1 MSHEAL
7 AFHFVLPQQPQVP
20 AGGPTTTQT
29 GGAPAGSAPTTSG
42 TQAPG
47 GAAPGAQPE
56 MCGGQ
61 TMMMMG
67 VFLVLMWLLV
77 LGPERKRR
85 KQTEQ
90 MMSSLKSGDRVVTVG
105 GMHGVVVQV
114 ADKTVTLRF
123 DQQKVVFD
131 RTAIAR
137 VERDEPAKDEA
148 KKA

>member
-1 MSHEAL
+1 MSHAAF
-7 AFHFVLPQQPQVP
+7 AFHVLLPQNPP
-20 AGGPTTTQT
+20 APGGGPTSSQEGGSKTAGTTSSTQT
-29 GGAPAGSAPTTSG
+29 
-42 TQAPG
+42 PG
-47 GAAPGAQPE
+47 GADPAQPE
-56 MCGGQ
+56 MCGTQ

-90 MMSSLKSGDRVVTVG
+90 MMSSLKAGDRVVTVG

-114 ADKTVTLRF
+114 AEKTVTLRF
-123 DQQKVVFD
+123 DQQKVGFD
-131 RTAIAR
+131 RTAVAR
-137 VERDEPAKDEA
+137 VERDDAAKDDV

>member
-20 AGGPTTTQT
+20 SGPPSTTQT
-29 GGAPAGSAPTTSG
+29 GGSAPGAGAPTSSG
-42 TQAPG
+42 TQAPS
-47 GAAPGAQPE
+47 GAAPAQPE

-148 KKA
+148 KKV